1 MDKDEIIKEC
11 REYISTEM
19 WRKKR
24 ELEGLDILLNKIDNY
39 LKENCE
45 HKWIYD
51 DIDSI
56 SKLKN
61 TVYCKKCNI
70 YLK

>member
-1 MDKDEIIKEC
+1 MNKDEIIQEC
-11 REYISTEM
+11 REYISTEL
-19 WRKKR
+19 WRKQR
-24 ELEGLDILLNKIDNY
+24 EIEGLEFLLNKIDSH
-39 LKENCE
+39 LKENCD

-61 TVYCKKCNI
+61 TVYCEKCNI

>member
-1 MDKDEIIKEC
+1 MNKDDIIKEC
-11 REYISTEM
+11 REYISTEL
-19 WRKKR
+19 WRKQR
-24 ELEGLDILLNKIDNY
+24 EIESLESLLSKIDSY
-39 LKENCE
+39 YKENCE

-56 SKLKN
+56 LKLKN
-61 TVYCKKCNI
+61 TVYCEKCNI